1 MTENNLKPTLAERK
15 TGLFATGLKRDAG
28 LLVTLAIFVAF
39 PFIFS
44 WVTGGSPTA
53 GPSKYWQGQ
62 LIAFFILAVYAMSY
76 DLLIGYSG
84 ILSFGHAAFYGGGAY
99 AMAIFY
105 KHVVPGWLAD
115 GKFSIQ
121 IGTLDLTQL
130 VIFLIALLPVAV
142 VVILIGLLFTIVSVR
157 VKGVY
162 FAMITLAMANA
173 LFILSKATDFVEWT
187 GADEGLH
194 GVPFPDWM
202 NPNTHRLTFYF
213 ITLGFLVLMYLVM
226 RRVVNSPTGRVMVAI
241 RDNEDRV
248 SMIGYNPAI
257 YRSAAFLISGLV
269 AGLAGAMNAVW
280 NLGAAPNMASA
291 LTTINALVITFLGG
305 IGTLIGP
312 ILGSGIWQLISLFF
326 FDWFGP
332 RWPLVFGIL
341 FVVLV
346 IFLPYGVVGTYRL
359 RRLEIRAGWKRLL
372 GLLTGKKS
380 G

>member
-1 MTENNLKPTLAERK
+1 MTDNKVNPTLAEK
-15 TGLFATGLKRDAG
+15 KPGLFATGIKRDAG
-28 LLVTLAIFVAF
+28 MLVVLAIFIAF
-39 PFIFS
+39 PFVFS
-44 WVTGGSPTA
+44 WLSGGSTTA
-53 GPSKYWQGQ
+53 GISKYWQGQ
-62 LIAFFILAVYAMSY
+62 LIGFFILAVYAMSY

-84 ILSFGHAAFYGGGAY
+84 ILSFGHAAFFGGGAY

-115 GKFSIQ
+115 GKFHIQ
-121 IGTLDLTQL
+121 IGSLDLTQL
-130 VIFLIALLPVAV
+130 VIFLIALLLVAV
-142 VVILIGLLFTIVSVR
+142 VVILIGLLFTVVSVR

-173 LFILSKATDFVEWT
+173 LYILSKATDFVKWT

-213 ITLGFLVLMYLVM
+213 ITLGFLVLMYLLM

-248 SMIGYNPAI
+248 SMIGYNPAV

-280 NLGAAPNMASA
+280 NLGATPNMASA
-291 LTTINALVITFLGG
+291 LTTINALIITILGG
-305 IGTLIGP
+305 MGTLIGP

-326 FDWFGP
+326 YDWFGA
-332 RWPLVFGIL
+332 RWPLVFGLL
-341 FVVLV
+341 FIVLV

-359 RRLEIRAGWKRLL
+359 RRLEIRKGWKRLL
-372 GLLTGKKS
+372 GLLTGKKN
-380 G
+380 

>member
-130 VIFLIALLPVAV
+130 VIFLIALLLVAV

-280 NLGAAPNMASA
+280 NLGATPNMTSA
-291 LTTINALVITFLGG
+291 LTTINALIITILGG
-305 IGTLIGP
+305 MGTLIGP